1 LFQFQG
7 IFKKELP
14 IFKQFACFTLSCP
27 QGTSTTQSVTAS
39 LVTVTRRSAEPLQ
52 RAQVKFAEK
61 RDPINKFKI
70 LSVGFWELIVI
81 SRIIE
86 WKDQGRG
93 SLNGNLV

>member
-1 LFQFQG
+1 MFRLQG

-27 QGTSTTQSVTAS
+27 QGTSTAQSVTAS
-39 LVTVTRRSAEPLQ
+39 LVTVTRTAVEHLQ

-61 RDPINKFKI
+61 RDPINKI

-86 WKDQGRG
+86 WKDQGRV